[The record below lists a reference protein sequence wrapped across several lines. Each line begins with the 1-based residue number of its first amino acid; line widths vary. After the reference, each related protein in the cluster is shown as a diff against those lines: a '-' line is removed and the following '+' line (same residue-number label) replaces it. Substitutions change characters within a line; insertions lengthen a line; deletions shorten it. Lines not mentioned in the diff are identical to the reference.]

1 VDAPLVAFGDI
12 VHGNWPAEF
21 KPKSSAMFS
30 WLMNNY
36 WGTNFPAW
44 QGGDYNF
51 RYMLTSNSTVDPAA
65 STRFGLEAMTPLEIT
80 QVPQTSGES
89 ELPLDDAGLLEIDGP
104 GVNLSTWKMAEDG
117 QGSVLRLQETSGRAS
132 RVQMK
137 SKYFKFVRAWVA
149 SELEDKMSPLELQD
163 GSIEVAMQP
172 FQTLTLRVETEVLV
186 PRTRN

>member
-1 VDAPLVAFGDI
+1 
-12 VHGNWPAEF
+12 
-21 KPKSSAMFS
+21 
-30 WLMNNY
+30 
-36 WGTNFPAW
+36 
-44 QGGDYNF
+44 
-51 RYMLTSNSTVDPAA
+51 
-65 STRFGLEAMTPLEIT
+65 MTPLEIT